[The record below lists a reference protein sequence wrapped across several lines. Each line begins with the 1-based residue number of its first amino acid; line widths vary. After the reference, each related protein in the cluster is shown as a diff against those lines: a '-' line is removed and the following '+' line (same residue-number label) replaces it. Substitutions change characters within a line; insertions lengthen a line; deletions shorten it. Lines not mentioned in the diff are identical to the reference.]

1 VTTGRT
7 NQAGHSARLLWIPL
21 RFPSRIGVLFCLTVA
36 LATAGCGEEST
47 KVFPALTQVMLPVPL
62 RAGSP
67 VRVLGW
73 GLAGAA
79 LRLDAGAD
87 PVVLE
92 LSLTAVGADGV
103 EVAEGLVP
111 ADLDWTEGRVVDRAC
126 LTEAG
131 GLAPCLPVATVWTR
145 EVPAVSVHWGGGE
158 IRFGDPVTLTSGGL
172 LLPGEGTVTL
182 QSVPT
187 TGGAVSEAFVVMTD
201 LDAGR
206 DLGRVEATPAWLG
219 LTPGA
224 RSLRLRLVQ
233 ETATQSRVGPWSE
246 PVAVDVMAAELT
258 GDEKAELR
266 RGWLAPLTVRGVPS
280 GGWQVRL
287 TGKWQTDGKE
297 VAAWTD
303 ATARLLDGR
312 VWAGQPAAWLDS
324 PWFMSQI
331 KPLAATS
338 SPATALHGEARL
350 VLRSGYETWWGPAVP
365 VLWPVRPTVQVVE
378 IELGDAFAVGL
389 GRLGLG
395 NHVAEV
401 RQRVIARLASHF
413 AGLSVVV
420 ATQRPAGAVEV
431 LQLAVLDRDPN
442 GFDLLGSDNS
452 VGKDVGNLT
461 LDERLTGYGAAA
473 AVAGQTAYGGVFLN
487 GLFLFS
493 AQLHP
498 GEGQATKDFDAIFG
512 PWSPRLGGKPAPTG
526 QVPDLAIETAARLIA
541 HTAAHEI
548 GHALGLPAGTDAFH
562 HPEDHPGWIMDEGTA
577 RPFAERAGL
586 PGAAP
591 AVWGPVDDAYLQAI
605 LPP

>member
-1 VTTGRT
+1 MTTSRANDT
-7 NQAGHSARLLWIPL
+7 TLHARQRPNLV
-21 RFPSRIGVLFCLTVA
+21 RFLAMIATTAVA
-36 LATAGCGEEST
+36 TTTCGGDPMRS
-47 KVFPALTQVMLPVPL
+47 FPALTRVVVPVPL

-67 VRVLGW
+67 VSVHGF
-73 GLAGAA
+73 GLAGAT
-79 LRLDAGAD
+79 LRLEGGSD
-87 PVVLE
+87 PVAIG

-103 EVAEGLVP
+103 EVAGGTVP
-111 ADLDWTEGRVVDRAC
+111 ADVGWTEGRVVDRAC
-126 LTEAG
+126 LAEAG
-131 GLAPCLPVATVWTR
+131 ALAPCLPVATSWTR
-145 EVPAVSVHWGGGE
+145 EVPAVAVLWGGGKVQ
-158 IRFGDPVTLTSGGL
+158 FGDPITLASDGL

-187 TGGAVSEAFVVMTD
+187 SGGAVSEPCVATTD
-201 LDAGR
+201 LQTGR
-206 DLGRVEATPAWLG
+206 SVARVEAVPAWLG

-233 ETATQSRVGPWSE
+233 TTVTESRVGPWSE
-246 PVAVDVMAAELT
+246 PVAVEVVAAQLTADVH
-258 GDEKAELR
+258 GELR
-266 RGWLAPLTVRGVPS
+266 RGWLAPLTVHGVPS

-287 TGKWQTDGKE
+287 TGTWQADGKE
-297 VAAWTD
+297 PATWTD
-303 ATARLLDGR
+303 TAARLLDGQT
-312 VWAGQPAAWLDS
+312 WAGQPAVWWGS
-324 PWFMSQI
+324 PWFLNQI
-331 KPLAATS
+331 QPLLGATS
-338 SPATALHGEARL
+338 STATLQGEARL
-350 VLRSGYETWWGPAVP
+350 VVRSGQDSWWGPAVP
-365 VLWPVRPTVQVVE
+365 VLWPVRPTVQVIEV
-378 IELGDAFAVGL
+378 ELGDAFAVGL

-401 RQRVIARLASHF
+401 RQRVIARLTGHF

-420 ATQRPAGAVEV
+420 AAQRPAGAVEA

-452 VGKDVGNLT
+452 VGKDVGNTT

-498 GEGQATKDFDAIFG
+498 GEGQATDQFDAIFG
-512 PWSPRLGGKPAPTG
+512 PWSPRLGGTPAPLG
-526 QVPDLAIETAARLIA
+526 QVPELAVETAARLIA

-548 GHALGLPAGTDAFH
+548 GHALGLPAGTDAYH
-562 HPEDHPGWIMDEGTA
+562 HPGDHPGWIMDEGTA

-591 AVWGPVDDAYLQAI
+591 VVWGPVDDAYLQAI